1 MGSFNSDEFERR
13 NKELADFVDGKGY
26 VYVEYCECCRMPY
39 VLSKGLGGNSKRCG
53 DCRKLTAKER
63 KLRGGQ

>member
-13 NKELADFVDGKGY
+13 NKELAAFVGEKGY
-26 VYVEYCECCRMPY
+26 VYVEYCERCRMPY
-39 VLSKGLGGNSKRCG
+39 VLSRGVGGKSKRCD
-53 DCRKLTAKER
+53 DCRKLTTKER